1 RAVGTRSPML
11 PRSAG
16 HRYPPSFPTRR
27 SSDLELRHELLGPGE
42 LVADHAQVRPLRRQ
56 GGPGDLDRGQHGVVH
71 EEDEAGRAD
80 GADLG
85 LGVVLSGVYGVHGS
99 SVHPVWLI
107 PASWAWSHICWLSS
121 WAIIDSI
128 AVNWRMS
135 WSSTLARRSSI
146 RSMRS
151 STRSIWAF
159 QWSRAR

>member
-85 LGVVLSGVYGVHGS
+85 
-99 SVHPVWLI
+99 
-107 PASWAWSHICWLSS
+107 
-121 WAIIDSI
+121 D
-128 AVNWRMS
+128 RK
-135 WSSTLARRSSI
+135 
-146 RSMRS
+146 
-151 STRSIWAF
+151 STRLNSSHVKTSYAVFCLKKKIPVG
-159 QWSRAR
+159 S